1 MSNQPEQENQQPET
15 VTPEELRPQAIAEFS
30 DEQLVEVTAGRWVQ
44 HAISGIKATWKA
56 ERDTGRSPL
65 MSATSAIVNGI
76 GDGIKLGHKGITD
89 PEVMRKIIRNSIF
102 DTMAR
107 YGAYL

>member
-15 VTPEELRPQAIAEFS
+15 VTPEELRQQAVVEFS
-30 DEQLVEVTAGRWVQ
+30 DEQLVEVTGGRRVQ
-44 HAISGIKATWKA
+44 NAILGIKATWKA
-56 ERDTGRSPL
+56 ERDTGRSPI
-65 MSATSAIVNGI
+65 MSAASAIVNGI
-76 GDGIKLGHKGITD
+76 GDGIKLGQKGITD
-89 PEVMRKIIRNSIF
+89 PEAMRKIIRNGIF

>member
-15 VTPEELRPQAIAEFS
+15 VTPEELRQQAIVESS
-30 DEQLVEVTAGRWVQ
+30 DEPLVEVTGGKWVQ

-56 ERDTGRSPL
+56 ERDTGRRPL
-65 MSATSAIVNGI
+65 MSATSALVNGI
-76 GDGIKLGHKGITD
+76 GDGIRLGYKGITD
-89 PEVMRKIIRNSIF
+89 PEAMRRVIRNGIF

-107 YGAYL
+107 YGAY